1 MDGLDLSA
9 DELGGDG
16 RTLEGVEDRD
26 GVERLVGVEG
36 LELDED
42 RAVGVEGLIYD
53 ETEAELVLSIE
64 VDLFEKELYWL
75 LETAG
80 RVTELL
86 LAGLEGWLFSD
97 SETDS

>member
-42 RAVGVEGLIYD
+42 RAVGVEGLI
-53 ETEAELVLSIE
+53 
-64 VDLFEKELYWL
+64 
-75 LETAG
+75 
-80 RVTELL
+80 
-86 LAGLEGWLFSD
+86 
-97 SETDS
+97 